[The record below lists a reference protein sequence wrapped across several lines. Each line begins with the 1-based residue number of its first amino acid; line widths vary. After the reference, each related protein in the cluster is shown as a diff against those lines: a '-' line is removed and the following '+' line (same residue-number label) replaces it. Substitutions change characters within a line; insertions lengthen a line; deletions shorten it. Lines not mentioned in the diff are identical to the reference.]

1 MKRFQYL
8 LLAGLCAFAL
18 TTVMTAQDAKDDLKE
33 AGKATKRA
41 AKKTGH
47 AVKEGTEDAAEAT
60 GHAAK
65 KTGRKFKRGTKK
77 VVHGAASET
86 EKGAAKVK
94 DKTRPNNVG
103 VHIGQ
108 KRAT

>member
-1 MKRFQYL
+1 MP
-8 LLAGLCAFAL
+8 
-18 TTVMTAQDAKDDLKE
+18 AQNTNDDVKE
-33 AGKATKRA
+33 ASRATKRA

-65 KTGRKFKRGTKK
+65 KTVRKVKRGTKK

-86 EKGAAKVK
+86 EEGAAKVK
-94 DKTRPNNVG
+94 DKTRPQSVG
-103 VHIGQ
+103 VRHVASNHSGQ
-108 KRAT
+108 SRRRIWR